1 MVNGEQAQENLKQHL
16 RQAIDRLHQDIDA
29 VEFWTEALRSFSQ
42 PIPDY
47 EPDKARFPTLKRE
60 GGNQGFDYTRIGM
73 RT

>member
-1 MVNGEQAQENLKQHL
+1 MVNGGQAQEALKQNL
-16 RQAIDRLHQDIDA
+16 RQAIDRLHADIDA

-47 EPDKARFPTLKRE
+47 EPDQTRFPTLKPDNRDE
-60 GGNQGFDYTRIGM
+60 ELDYTRIGM

>member
-1 MVNGEQAQENLKQHL
+1 MADGEHTQETLKQNL
-16 RQAIDRLHQDIDA
+16 RQAIDRLHQDIEA

-47 EPDKARFPTLKRE
+47 EPGNMKFPVPSKGDGESR
-60 GGNQGFDYTRIGM
+60 FDYTRIGM